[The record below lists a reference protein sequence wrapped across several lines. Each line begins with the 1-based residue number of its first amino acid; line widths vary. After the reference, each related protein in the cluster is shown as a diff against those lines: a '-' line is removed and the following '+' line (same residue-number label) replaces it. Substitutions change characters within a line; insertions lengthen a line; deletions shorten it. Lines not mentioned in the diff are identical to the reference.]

1 MFKMKHFVVAAA
13 TVLCAAGAMASNFR
27 VADSVYMPVAAHV
40 AGGAGTF
47 ISDIFVQNMSN
58 SEVDVSVIYTRIG
71 ARDINSSPCPADP
84 APTEVGCPK
93 YYNNRFRLQ
102 PNERREF
109 IDFMLLPQAQ
119 GGLGLDNAQG
129 SLIFNA
135 CLANADCINTQ
146 DAEGNSP
153 NYRDIAVFSR
163 VYSIPPGT
171 QLTDN
176 PAPRTV
182 GQTFPGIPWYNYV
195 SSTATGPL
203 ALNRVVITGIRN
215 TGVTPGTYR
224 TNIGLVNASQYSST
238 TIVAKLFNGATR
250 TQIGTDYTVRLGP
263 LQSVQPSIAGMFPG
277 FVAAPTS
284 TNAYVTVEQRDNTAT
299 NDAPAGCLP
308 SGGCPGFLAF
318 GTILDNLSGDGTTLE
333 AIYEKA
339 LTPQIIEAIYAGK
352 TGGKFRRAVRR

>member
-1 MFKMKHFVVAAA
+1 MFKMKHFVLAAA

-27 VADSVYMPVAAHV
+27 VADSVYIPVAAHA
-40 AGGAGTF
+40 AGGSGTF
-47 ISDIFVQNMSN
+47 ISDIWVQNMSN
-58 SEVDVSVIYTRIG
+58 DAVDVSVIYTRIG
-71 ARDINSSPCPADP
+71 QRDINGSPCPADP
-84 APTEVGCPK
+84 APTELGCPK
-93 YYNNRFRLQ
+93 YYNNRFTLQ

-109 IDFMLLPQAQ
+109 VDFMLLPLAQ
-119 GGLGLDNAQG
+119 GGLGLDVAQG

-135 CLANADCINTQ
+135 CLDNADCINTQ

-171 QLTDN
+171 NLTDK

-195 SSTATGPL
+195 SSSAQPL
-203 ALNRVVITGIRN
+203 GLHRVVITGIRN
-215 TGVTPGTYR
+215 TGVEPGTYR
-224 TNIGLVNASQYSST
+224 TNIGLVNASQYSTT
-238 TIVAKLFNGATR
+238 TIVVKLFNGTTR
-250 TQIGTDYTVRLGP
+250 AQIGSDFTVRLGP
-263 LQSVQPSIAGMFPG
+263 LQSVQPSIGVMFPA

-333 AIYEKA
+333 AIYEKPLSPA
-339 LTPQIIEAIYAGK
+339 VIDLLYVGK